1 MKDISEKLIN
11 CACTANCIAT
21 RIYNGIRDVGS
32 GKQSADNA
40 LHSFVE
46 SMKDAEE
53 LYKCLLE
60 LAKNIRQKES
70 TNA

>member
-1 MKDISEKLIN
+1 MKDISEELIN
-11 CACTANCIAT
+11 CACTASCIAT
-21 RIYNGIRDVGS
+21 RIYNGTIDVGS

-53 LYKCLLE
+53 LHKRLLE

-70 TNA
+70 TNG